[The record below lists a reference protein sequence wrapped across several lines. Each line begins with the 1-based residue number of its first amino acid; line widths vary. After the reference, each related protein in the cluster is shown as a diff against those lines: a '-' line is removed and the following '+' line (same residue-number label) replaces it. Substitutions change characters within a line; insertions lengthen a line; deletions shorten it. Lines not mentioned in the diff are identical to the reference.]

1 MIPQT
6 STSRLQ
12 KGYSILFLALPF
24 FAMATGDTFQDDT
37 NDLAAPAPIDNYL
50 LLVILLGVYFA
61 YRFLQNKTKQLYN

>member
-37 NDLAAPAPIDNYL
+37 NDLAAPAPILTIGTIARNL
-50 LLVILLGVYFA
+50 FCLSFFA
-61 YRFLQNKTKQLYN
+61 KQNETIKY